1 MAPQRRIGLTGGI
14 ATGKSSVARCLSEDH
29 GVPVLDADQFAREA
43 LAPGTDAARAVFK
56 RYGHAIQTA
65 QPMGEPAGLDRAAL
79 ARIVFADRAE
89 RQWLEGLVHP
99 LVRQRMN
106 ESLAR
111 LEAAPVVVLMIPL
124 LFEAGLESLCTEIW
138 VVDCG
143 ETAEQLRR
151 LMARDGLSLEAARA
165 RLAAQWPMAAKRAR
179 ADVIIDNSGGL
190 ESWAQQVAAALAMR
204 HASTLNDGPLPDAS
218 PSVHGGPPA
227 A

>member
-1 MAPQRRIGLTGGI
+1 
-14 ATGKSSVARCLSEDH
+14 
-29 GVPVLDADQFAREA
+29 
-43 LAPGTDAARAVFK
+43 
-56 RYGHAIQTA
+56 
-65 QPMGEPAGLDRAAL
+65 
-79 ARIVFADRAE
+79 
-89 RQWLEGLVHP
+89 
-99 LVRQRMN
+99 
-106 ESLAR
+106 
-111 LEAAPVVVLMIPL
+111 
-124 LFEAGLESLCTEIW
+124 